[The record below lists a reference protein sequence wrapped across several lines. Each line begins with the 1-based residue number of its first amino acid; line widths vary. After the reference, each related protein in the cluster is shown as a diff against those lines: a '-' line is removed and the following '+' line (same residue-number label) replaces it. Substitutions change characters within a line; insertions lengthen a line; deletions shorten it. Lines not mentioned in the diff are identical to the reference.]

1 MKINDL
7 WTGHARLEYFM
18 SANSSHNSMNGSWGG
33 AYNESTYRIDR
44 AYVEGK
50 IGDVG
55 VSLGRFGSKNDATPG
70 LVFDGSVT
78 GAEARIPVGHGT
90 RLDLTAT
97 RYSWLGSDFR
107 RDLSSVDAGYADNT
121 WTYFAF

>member
-1 MKINDL
+1 MKINDQ

-18 SANSSHNSMNGSWGG
+18 SANSAHNSMNGSWGG

-55 VSLGRFGSKNDATPG
+55 VSLGRFGSKNVTAE
-70 LVFDGSVT
+70 VAYFDGKGVK
-78 GAEARIPVGHGT
+78 GIKQ
-90 RLDLTAT
+90 DLNMF
-97 RYSWLGSDFR
+97 YGGL
-107 RDLSSVDAGYADNT
+107 N
-121 WTYFAF
+121 FAF